1 MLASDDPIVEVVGIL
16 VSPKEVSL
24 VIGETQELTA
34 EISPVNASNQNFTW
48 SSDNKAIVEVD
59 EMGVV
64 TAIKQGVARVTAT
77 TEDGGFS
84 DESMITVTLPVP
96 EIQMY
101 PNPIY
106 EVLRITKAQ
115 GASVEIYTLG
125 GALMHSKIIDSN
137 DYSLEMSSLA
147 NATYIVRVTN
157 LETEVIQKFIKN

>member
-1 MLASDDPIVEVVGIL
+1 
-16 VSPKEVSL
+16 
-24 VIGETQELTA
+24 
-34 EISPVNASNQNFTW
+34 
-48 SSDNKAIVEVD
+48 
-59 EMGVV
+59 MGVV
-64 TAIKQGVARVTAT
+64 TAIKQGVARVAAT
-77 TEDGGFS
+77 TEDVEFS
-84 DESMITVTLPVP
+84 DESRITVTLPVS

-106 EVLRITKAQ
+106 EV
-115 GASVEIYTLG
+115 G